1 MQWNGL
7 SDVDRKKMH
16 DLAEAERKT
25 LRGNFTAEVARR
37 ERETNVLVGPAS
49 LSNFW
54 QYFCGASEHFCKT
67 Q

>member
-7 SDVDRKKMH
+7 SDVERKKMH

-37 ERETNVLVGPAS
+37 ERETSVLVGPAR
-49 LSNFW
+49 LR
-54 QYFCGASEHFCKT
+54 
-67 Q
+67 